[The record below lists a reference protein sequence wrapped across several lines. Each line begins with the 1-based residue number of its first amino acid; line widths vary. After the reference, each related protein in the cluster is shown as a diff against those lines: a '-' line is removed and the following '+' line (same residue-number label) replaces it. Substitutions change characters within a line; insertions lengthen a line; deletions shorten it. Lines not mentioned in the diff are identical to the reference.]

1 MGASGFGKRV
11 MNGWE
16 ISGIVIAQS
25 GTPFSITD
33 TTAATLYGTTGSRA
47 TWAAGSTIETAQLS
61 GDIESRLTKFFNTAA
76 FVRVG
81 TGFGNTGRN
90 IMRGPRQRNVDLS
103 INKLIPIT
111 ERFHA
116 EFRGEFFNAFNMVNF
131 SNPSGSVTSATF
143 GTISAT
149 TGNPRVAQLAMKM
162 IF

>member
-1 MGASGFGKRV
+1 M
-11 MNGWE
+11 
-16 ISGIVIAQS
+16 IAQS

-33 TTAATLYGTTGSRA
+33 STAATLYGTTGSRA
-47 TWAAGSTIETAQLS
+47 TWASGSTIETAQLS
-61 GDIESRLTKFFNTAA
+61 GDIESRLTKFFNTPA
-76 FVRVG
+76 FVRAG